1 MLFYANKLKRIE
13 SFCRDEITERKKK
26 ARGRSNRNRFQY
38 IYIFVA
44 LTFSRI
50 GSGRKRGRRTERRRA
65 PSKLWLG
72 GGVSK
77 TRNEPVKRI
86 NVLRGPRT
94 TSIRCALSDLVDDP
108 DPIRFIH
115 PNFSLYRVAILS
127 LSLSPLIFFG
137 CRDFDDSSPP
147 FYTRIAEDVNSTP
160 TPFPRIRT
168 RIYAFTHR
176 SKDNLQSPWLAS
188 LSGDYLSSLFLS
200 RPHYSSSSA
209 KFLG

>member
-26 ARGRSNRNRFQY
+26 LAVDRIATVSNIY

-115 PNFSLYRVAILS
+115 PNFSLYCVAILS

-137 CRDFDDSSPP
+137 CRDFDDSSPLHQNCGG
-147 FYTRIAEDVNSTP
+147 R
-160 TPFPRIRT
+160 
-168 RIYAFTHR
+168 
-176 SKDNLQSPWLAS
+176 
-188 LSGDYLSSLFLS
+188 
-200 RPHYSSSSA
+200 
-209 KFLG
+209 

>member
-26 ARGRSNRNRFQY
+26 SPRSIESQPFPIY

-137 CRDFDDSSPP
+137 CRDFDDSSPLHQNCGG
-147 FYTRIAEDVNSTP
+147 R
-160 TPFPRIRT
+160 
-168 RIYAFTHR
+168 
-176 SKDNLQSPWLAS
+176 
-188 LSGDYLSSLFLS
+188 
-200 RPHYSSSSA
+200 
-209 KFLG
+209 